1 MADERPSW
9 AKGPGTGKFSWVE
22 KRAGYGQVPFQ
33 GHGGGLSADG
43 LTSAAW
49 GSPGWLAQGLI
60 SGRAGS
66 VIRLGLGL
74 VMGAEYKPRLRSV
87 VWFVTKAGALSLQ
100 RS

>member
-1 MADERPSW
+1 MAKFLS
-9 AKGPGTGKFSWVE
+9 KGMAV
-22 KRAGYGQVPFQ
+22 ACQ
-33 GHGGGLSADG
+33 ADG
-43 LTSAAW
+43 LTSAAR

-60 SGRAGS
+60 SGRSGS